1 MYACGNLNIYI
12 YVHKHVCVQ
21 RGYMKEYEYKK
32 NRPLAYI
39 YIYIYANGN
48 RNILLPECKAQ
59 VVSPVWHF
67 VVLCIALLPIFWGV
81 CEHWCFKTMSPTALL
96 PIF

>member
-1 MYACGNLNIYI
+1 MAIKKKIYIYI

-39 YIYIYANGN
+39 YIYANANGN

-59 VVSPVWHF
+59 VVSPVLAFRRAVHSTF
-67 VVLCIALLPIFWGV
+67 AYLLGS
-81 CEHWCFKTMSPTALL
+81 HWCFKTMSPTALL